1 MTEVI
6 QDSGTARRDERRSQR
21 KDLSRTQLLDAA
33 EEVFGQKGFRDATL
47 KEVAERA
54 GYSVGSVY
62 SFFDSKDDLLAKV
75 YERRGRE
82 FMPRLREILVA
93 DGDPI
98 AQLHELVMFQVEF
111 FRIHPSFGRLYLF
124 QSGHLIGTDGN
135 PPFDAEIIA
144 NFDEAMVLQTGLFE
158 RGQQAG
164 TIRPGDPAVLS
175 RLFSGLMA
183 AYQQTD
189 ARVLSGDPSVP
200 ERLATA
206 ELQALITKAFEP

>member
-1 MTEVI
+1 MERVAPEAG
-6 QDSGTARRDERRSQR
+6 SARREQRRVEHQ
-21 KDLSRTQLLDAA
+21 DLSRAQLLDAA
-33 EEVFGQKGFRDATL
+33 EEVFGRKGFYATTL
-47 KEVAERA
+47 KEVAELA
-54 GYSVGSVY
+54 GFSVGSVY
-62 SFFDSKDDLLAKV
+62 SFFESKDDLLAKV

-93 DGDPI
+93 DDDPI
-98 AQLHELVMFQVEF
+98 AQLHELVTFQVEF

-144 NFDEAMVLQTGLFE
+144 NFDEAMALQTSLFE

-206 ELQALITKAFEP
+206 ELQELITKAFGP